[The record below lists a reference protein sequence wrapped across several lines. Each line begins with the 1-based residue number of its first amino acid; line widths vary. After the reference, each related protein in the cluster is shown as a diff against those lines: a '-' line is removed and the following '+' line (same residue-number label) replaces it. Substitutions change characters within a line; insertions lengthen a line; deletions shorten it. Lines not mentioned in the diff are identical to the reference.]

1 MTFNF
6 LESGIKL
13 FDDTFNTIKGLFAIA
28 VENLT
33 PTTLTNVGIGAS
45 SVNYYIRWW
54 TSDTT
59 YYTLNLQPN
68 ASSANNKAYLTYF
81 DGTSDS
87 RIFTFTVS

>member
-1 MTFNF
+1 MIFNF

-13 FDDTFNTIKGLFAIA
+13 FDDTFNTIKSLFAIT

-33 PTTLTNVGIGAS
+33 PSTLTNVGIGAS
-45 SVNYYIRWW
+45 STNYYIRWW
-54 TSDTT
+54 TSSTT

-68 ASSANNKAYLTYF
+68 DSSANNKAYLTYF
-81 DGTSDS
+81 DGTNNN

>member
-1 MTFNF
+1 MDFNF

-13 FDDTFNTIKGLFAIA
+13 FDDTFNNIKGLFAIA

-45 SVNYYIRWW
+45 STNYYIRWW

-59 YYTLNLQPN
+59 YYALNLQPN
-68 ASSANNKAYLTYF
+68 ASSASDKAYLTYF
-81 DGTSDS
+81 NGTTDN

>member
-1 MTFNF
+1 MVFNF
-6 LESGIKL
+6 IESGINL
-13 FDDTFNTIKGLFAIA
+13 FDDTFNTIKSLFTNV

-33 PTTLTNVGIGAS
+33 PNTLTKVGIGAS
-45 SVNYYIRWW
+45 STNYYIRWW

-68 ASSANNKAYLTYF
+68 ASSASNKAYLTYYN
-81 DGTSDS
+81 GTSNN

>member
-1 MTFNF
+1 MVFNF
-6 LESGIKL
+6 IESGINL
-13 FDDTFNTIKGLFAIA
+13 FDDTFNTIKSLFANV

-33 PTTLTNVGIGAS
+33 PNTLVKVGIGAS
-45 SVNYYIRWW
+45 STNYYVRWW

-68 ASSANNKAYLTYF
+68 ASSANNKAYLTYYN
-81 DGTSDS
+81 GTTNN